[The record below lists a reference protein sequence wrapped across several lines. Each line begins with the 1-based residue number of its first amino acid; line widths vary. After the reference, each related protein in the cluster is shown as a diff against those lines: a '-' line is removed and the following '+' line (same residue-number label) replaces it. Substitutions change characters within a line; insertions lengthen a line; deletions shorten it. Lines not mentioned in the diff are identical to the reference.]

1 MQSWALSDGPTH
13 LTQRA
18 MAATIGAIGCP
29 HFAATTLSHLR
40 AAFGASSWSVYQLHA
55 GCEPAMHFSAS
66 AEVPDT
72 TAACFAIY
80 RDDGLYR
87 RDSSFDA
94 VRALPQLEAALML
107 RMHADEAPSAVHREA
122 IYRRHG
128 LAERLSVA
136 CCEKDGSLL
145 AVNLYCHEPANGFGG
160 AVLER
165 FAGAA
170 PALLAA
176 VRRHILWQPSQGGDA
191 AVGRRAVLSTRCP
204 QLTARELDVLEHL
217 LDGLTYDGIAAT
229 LGLSVAT
236 VKTYRARAFARMGMH
251 FKSELFAAFAAP
263 PRRDAC

>member
-29 HFAATTLSHLR
+29 HFASTTLSHLR
-40 AAFGASSWSVYQLHA
+40 EAFGASSWSVYQLHA
-55 GCEPAMHFSAS
+55 GCKPAMHFSAS
-66 AEVPDT
+66 AGVPDT

-87 RDSSFDA
+87 RDCSFDA
-94 VRALPQLEAALML
+94 VRALPQPETALML

-136 CCEKDGSLL
+136 CREGDGSLL
-145 AVNLYCHEPANGFGG
+145 AVNLYCHEPANEFGG

-176 VRRHILWQPSQGGDA
+176 VRRHILWQSRQRVGA
-191 AVGRRAVLSTRCP
+191 AMDRRTTLATRCP
-204 QLTARELDVLEHL
+204 QLTTRELDVLEYL
-217 LDGLTYDGIAAT
+217 LDGLTYDGIASV
-229 LGLSVAT
+229 LELSVAT
-236 VKTYRARAFARMGMH
+236 VKTYRARAFARLGMH
-251 FKSELFAAFAAP
+251 FKSELFAAFAAM
-263 PRRDAC
+263 PRRHAR